1 MGGFALDQFHQRFR
15 PGQPV
20 NAGRGVECGTR
31 RSANLPP
38 DLPTIRAGKHWATQA
53 SSSSEDAVL
62 VFCPA
67 PTTSIEDEAAWR
79 LLAHLA
85 QAPFYQRLRV
95 ELQLGYAVF
104 SGLRQ
109 IDGRTGLLFGV
120 QSPTSSAKQLFA
132 HIRGLYQQTA
142 ATGARRRFA

>member
-1 MGGFALDQFHQRFR
+1 
-15 PGQPV
+15 
-20 NAGRGVECGTR
+20 
-31 RSANLPP
+31 
-38 DLPTIRAGKHWATQA
+38 
-53 SSSSEDAVL
+53 
-62 VFCPA
+62 

-120 QSPTSSAKQLFA
+120 QSPTSSAQQLFA
-132 HIRGLYQQTA
+132 HI
-142 ATGARRRFA
+142 GAFIGKLPQLV